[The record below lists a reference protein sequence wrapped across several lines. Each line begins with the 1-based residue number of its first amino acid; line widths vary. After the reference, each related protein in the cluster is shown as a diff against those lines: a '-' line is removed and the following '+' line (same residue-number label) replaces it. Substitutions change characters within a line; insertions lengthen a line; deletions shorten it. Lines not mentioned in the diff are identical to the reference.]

1 MKFGEY
7 KMCLKKKKYK
17 YITKGKN
24 FSFVFLYTKIQQG
37 KKIKNND
44 STSTLELLLL
54 SLVLKSYFFPDIF
67 PPMTDPVQSGATL
80 QANLLFRLLWF
91 FVLQEASLE
100 EGDLT
105 LQLTFPF
112 WCAAFNL
119 QLMTLALSAHLDSLS
134 ENLNNLYPW
143 VPARQIN
150 SAIKPFALCLF
161 IKFKSCDL
169 FSLQADNCW
178 HMKVH
183 NWAGP
188 HLLSSYRDIFP
199 ATVIACGSLT
209 DG

>member
-1 MKFGEY
+1 MSE
-7 KMCLKKKKYK
+7 KKKS
-17 YITKGKN
+17 TNTLQKGKT
-24 FSFVFLYTKIQQG
+24 FLLYFCIQKYNRV
-37 KKIKNND
+37 KKINNNN

-105 LQLTFPF
+105 LQLTFPY
-112 WCAAFNL
+112 WKCAAFNL

-188 HLLSSYRDIFP
+188 HLLSSCRDIFP